1 MRCVR
6 ENASRGCVKTKQI
19 IALLEAEGSEEN
31 RAGMAR
37 FGVKTERAYG
47 VSVKRLREIAKSA
60 GRDHDV
66 AQELWA
72 TGMHEA
78 RMLASLV
85 DEPAKVTPE
94 DMEEKVLGFDSWDV
108 CDGFCNNLF
117 RKTPFAHAKVGEWAA
132 REETFVRRAGFALM
146 ANLAVHDKK
155 ADDSIFAD
163 YLKLIEA
170 ASDDERNFVKK
181 AVNWALRQ
189 IGKRSPGLNAAAIAC
204 AERIAARDSKAARW
218 IANDAIRELTSESVR
233 AKLAKRAAG

>member
-1 MRCVR
+1 M
-6 ENASRGCVKTKQI
+6 KTEQI

-37 FGVKTERAYG
+37 YGINTERAYG

-60 GRDHDV
+60 GSNHEV

-85 DEPAKVTPE
+85 DEPAKVTPKAM
-94 DMEEKVLGFDSWDV
+94 DEKVAEFDSWDV

-117 RKTPFAHAKVGEWAA
+117 RKTPFAHAKVQEWTV

-155 ADDSIFAD
+155 TTDSIFAE
-163 YLKLIEA
+163 YLTLIEVA
-170 ASDDERNFVKK
+170 ADDERNFVKK

-189 IGKRSPGLNAAAIAC
+189 IGKRSPGLNGAAIAC
-204 AERIAARDSKAARW
+204 AERLAARDSKPARW
-218 IANDAIRELTSESVR
+218 IAKDALRELTSDKVQAR
-233 AKLAKRAAG
+233 LAGRAAK

>member
-1 MRCVR
+1 MTK
-6 ENASRGCVKTKQI
+6 AKQI
-19 IALLEAEGSEEN
+19 IALLEAEASAEN

-37 FGVKTERAYG
+37 YGINTARAYG

-60 GRDHDV
+60 GRNHEI
-66 AQELWA
+66 ARELWD

-94 DMEEKVLGFDSWDV
+94 GMDGRVAEFDSWDV

-117 RKTPFAHAKVGEWAA
+117 RKTPFAHAKVQQWTV

-155 ADDSIFAD
+155 ATDSVFEG
-163 YLKLIEA
+163 YLPLIEDA
-170 ASDDERNFVKK
+170 ADDERNFVKK

-204 AERIAARDSKAARW
+204 AQRLAARDSKPARW
-218 IANDAIRELTSESVR
+218 IAKDALRELTSDKVR
-233 AKLAKRAAG
+233 ARLAGHTAK